1 MGPARKRC
9 KENSGLDWPS
19 TGSPVKFRIDLQ
31 PVTLEVL
38 GWTLGTTG
46 RIILA
51 NSAGVQPGLAD
62 DAASLLLPVG
72 GMP

>member
-1 MGPARKRC
+1 MGASQKALQRD
-9 KENSGLDWPS
+9 SGLEWPS
-19 TGSPVKFRIDLQ
+19 TGSTVKFRIDLQ

-51 NSAGVQPGLAD
+51 NSAWVQPRLAD

>member
-1 MGPARKRC
+1 MGASQKALRRD
-9 KENSGLDWPS
+9 SGLDWPS

-31 PVTLEVL
+31 PVTLKVL

-51 NSAGVQPGLAD
+51 NSAWVQPGLAD

-72 GMP
+72 GML